1 MKSVS
6 SKRVLP
12 KIDVA
17 DVSMKKRVFYTE
29 LSYILGLVIMAF
41 AAAFTEKADFGMSM
55 VVAPAYILHLKI
67 SELLPWFS
75 FGVAEYFFQGI
86 LVIVTIIVM
95 RKFKLSYLFSFVTA
109 LIYGTLLDLAMAL
122 ISPLPDTYF
131 AVRVV
136 WYILGTVLCSLAVSL
151 FFHTYISP
159 EAYELIV
166 KELSAKFRCDI
177 NKVKTAYDCFS
188 VVLGIAL
195 SFSFF
200 GFGVFEGVKLGTII
214 CAALNGF
221 LISRFSKLLEK
232 LFEFRSKFKIQRFFE

>member
-1 MKSVS
+1 MQ
-6 SKRVLP
+6 
-12 KIDVA
+12 
-17 DVSMKKRVFYTE
+17 KKVFYTE
-29 LSYILGLVIMAF
+29 ISYVLGLVIMAF

-67 SELLPWFS
+67 SQILPWFT

-86 LVIVTIIVM
+86 LVIATVIIM

-109 LIYGTLLDLAMAL
+109 VIYGTLLDGAMTL
-122 ISPLPDTYF
+122 ISGLPEDAF
-131 AVRVV
+131 IIRVL
-136 WYILGTVLCSLAVSL
+136 WYAMGTVFCSFAVSL
-151 FFHTYISP
+151 FFHTYLAP

-166 KELSAKFRCDI
+166 KELSAKAKINI
-177 NKVKTAYDCFS
+177 NKVKTVYDCFS
-188 VVLGIAL
+188 VVLGVAL

-214 CAALNGF
+214 CALINGF

-232 LFEFRSKFKIQRFFE
+232 HFDFRNKLKIEKYFN